1 MMDSVIS
8 LTQLGWQP
16 YFQQQLSLDEYE
28 KATIARVIGHHRSEY
43 LLRTEHQLIHFPI
56 THTLPLMA
64 LGDWLLLDNN
74 GVFLRLL
81 DRQSLFSRKAAGNK
95 VAEQLIA
102 ANIDT
107 VFIVC
112 SLNFDF
118 NLSRIE
124 RYLALA
130 NEAQVQPVIVLTKQD
145 LCRDAEEKYRQVQ
158 ALDPLL
164 IIETVNALN
173 YADCEKLTS
182 WIGAGQTVALLG
194 SSGVGKS
201 TLINTLTGEQAQK
214 TATIREDDSK
224 GRHTTT
230 ARSMHFLPSGGILI
244 DSPGMRELQ
253 LAECEDGV
261 RHTFA
266 DIEQLAQQCKF
277 ADCHHINEPGCAVLH
292 AVETGELSERRLA
305 NFNKLLA
312 EQARNSASLQELRA
326 KDKQFGK
333 MVKSVGNEQR
343 LAKKGY

>member
-1 MMDSVIS
+1 MDDEIS
-8 LTQLGWQP
+8 LAQLGWQP
-16 YFQQQLSLDEYE
+16 FFQQQLSLDEYQPE
-28 KATIARVIGHHRSEY
+28 QIARIIGHHRSEY
-43 LLRTEHQLIHFPI
+43 LLRTEREVIHLPV
-56 THTLPLMA
+56 THSLPTMT
-64 LGDWLLLDNN
+64 LGDWLLLNTQHA
-74 GVFLRLL
+74 FIRLL
-81 DRQSLFSRKAAGNK
+81 ERKSLFSRKAAGNK

-107 VFIVC
+107 LFIVC
-112 SLNFDF
+112 SLNYDF

-124 RYLALA
+124 RYLAVA
-130 NEAQVQPVIVLTKQD
+130 NEAQVQPVVVLTKQD
-145 LCRDAEEKYRQVQ
+145 LCSDTLEKYKQVQ
-158 ALDPLL
+158 NLDPLL
-164 IIETVNALN
+164 MIETINALEHS
-173 YADCEKLTS
+173 DCEKL
-182 WIGAGQTVALLG
+182 IGWCKTGQTVALLG

-201 TLINTLTGEQAQK
+201 TLINTLIGDQTQK

-266 DIEQLAQQCKF
+266 DIEALAKKCKF
-277 ADCHHINEPGCAVLH
+277 ADCRHINEPGCAVLH
-292 AVETGELSERRLA
+292 AIETGELPVRRLA
-305 NFNKLLA
+305 NFHKLLA
-312 EQARNSASLQELRA
+312 EQARNAASLQERHA

-333 MVKSVGNEQR
+333 MVKSVGAEHR